1 MIDLPPGM
9 NNYLQTFFDKCKTSN
24 DIMIWICIC
33 TSSCTKQAIRQV
45 GMGEMTDRQEAI
57 QLIIAFRTLIN
68 REEASINPALYHEL
82 QEVYLRVAALR
93 PGDSQNPRQP
103 VAQVALKDSELSVP
117 LRIGRLLAE
126 LGCAVSSQ
134 TEVLRGVFLIAG
146 DAGAFADGFL
156 HSSFL

>member
-1 MIDLPPGM
+1 M
-9 NNYLQTFFDKCKTSN
+9 
-24 DIMIWICIC
+24 
-33 TSSCTKQAIRQV
+33 
-45 GMGEMTDRQEAI
+45 
-57 QLIIAFRTLIN
+57 IIAFRTLIN

-93 PGDSQNPRQP
+93 SGDSQNSRQP

-146 DAGAFADGFL
+146 DAGAFAGGFL